1 VKIAYATAN
10 RLLGDIVK
18 VTPTSKVTGDLAQF
32 IVANDLT
39 EQEVID
45 QAESLSFPR
54 SVIEYFQGYL
64 GQPPF
69 G

>member
-1 VKIAYATAN
+1 
-10 RLLGDIVK
+10 LGDIVK

-45 QAESLSFPR
+45 QAESLSFPN
-54 SVIEYFQGYL
+54 SVIEYFQGFL